1 MENKIINLA
10 IKQMECQDMNEI
22 FYEAPFFREYFK
34 VFCGNKQFNENVI
47 EAIKCDFDM
56 NNVIDLSNKLISIFK
71 NKLTILSKGEIKNE
85 IGLIIFIGD
94 GKIDGHGI
102 IVSNS
107 SYVFIDL
114 KAIVSNVNYDLDAFV
129 SHEIIHAVHYDLNKE
144 FYPKNY
150 NSIADEYL
158 KFLIAEGAATYF
170 SMRLF
175 EVPENIGYWVGILED
190 DEINDWKNNCERLKV
205 STGIR
210 LKELISN
217 DKFDKNTYNKLFC
230 IKKSEKL
237 TLYRMGYY
245 YGCEIIKNLC
255 NNNNIKQ
262 VLRIK
267 FSNIKEYINDYFE
280 IKIV

>member
-1 MENKIINLA
+1 MKNKIINLA
-10 IKQMECQDMNEI
+10 IKQMECHDMNEI
-22 FYEAPFFREYFK
+22 FYETPFFREYFK
-34 VFCGNKQFNENVI
+34 VFCGNKQFDENVI

-94 GKIDGHGI
+94 GQIDGHSI

-107 SYVFIDL
+107 SYVFVDL
-114 KAIVSNVNYDLDAFV
+114 KAIVCNINYDLDAFI

-144 FYPKNY
+144 FYPQNY
-150 NSIADEYL
+150 NSIADKYL
-158 KFLIAEGAATYF
+158 KFLIEEGVATYL
-170 SMRLF
+170 SMHLF
-175 EVPENIGYWVGILED
+175 EMPENLSYWLGILEN
-190 DEINDWKNNCERLKV
+190 DEVNDWKSNCKRLKINM
-205 STGIR
+205 GIR
-210 LKELISN
+210 LKELTSN
-217 DKFDKNTYNKLFC
+217 RRFDKNIYNKLFC
-230 IKKSEKL
+230 IKKSEDL

-255 NNNNIKQ
+255 NANNINQ
-262 VLRIK
+262 VLRFK
-267 FSNIKEYINDYFE
+267 FSNIKDYINDYFE